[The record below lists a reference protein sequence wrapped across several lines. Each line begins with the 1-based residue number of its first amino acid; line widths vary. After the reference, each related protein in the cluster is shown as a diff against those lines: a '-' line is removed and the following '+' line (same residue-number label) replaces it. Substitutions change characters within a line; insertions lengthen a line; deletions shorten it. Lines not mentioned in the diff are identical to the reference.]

1 MFTTSVSLFSLGL
14 MSSGSLIAEEKTKE
28 LTLKLGATEHIELNV
43 EAHETTRISVTS
55 NRSQYIRGTF
65 SYDGDLASIKVY
77 RSDQSLSKSLFNRVQ
92 ARNLQTRDTHTSE
105 PQDLTIHSSQKRIEE
120 EIYLYLQHADTY
132 SIEVKAGN
140 KASNVQFSLRDAPLK
155 EDRVVNPSEP
165 ILSPRLKRL
174 QNAIDDNETSAE
186 ERFWTEIEAHG
197 TPLIEPQSGDEVL
210 LTFLWKGD
218 VNNVRLLGAPY
229 DGHAHLSR
237 MENSKT
243 WYKSYRVPKDFRLSY
258 QVAPYD
264 GHAHLSRMENS
275 KTWYKS
281 YRVPKD
287 FRLSYQVAPNMPRLE
302 SPQGWEQRRA
312 ILATLQA
319 DPNNLNPW
327 PVPEEG
333 RVYSTIES
341 GNPPSAHWLDGA
353 VSQQG
358 KLTHHTFSS
367 ELLGNSRKISI
378 YRPFNDQELNAD
390 TPLLIL
396 FDGDAFLDKGL
407 TPFVLDALI
416 EAGELAPMRAVFVN
430 NPSRKLRGTEL
441 PPNPEFAKMMA
452 TELMPWLAK
461 HHEIL
466 PNSEQVVLSGASY
479 GGLASLYIAHQYP
492 DVFGKV
498 LSQSGSF
505 WWSHEDAEWL
515 TKQISQSPHKPIQVY
530 LNAGLFEV
538 KPDFANILGTNRNMH
553 QVLKDKGYQ
562 VMLKEFA
569 SGHDYFSWR
578 ITLVD
583 GLKRLFPMPVK

>member
-1 MFTTSVSLFSLGL
+1 MFTTSASLISLGL
-14 MSSGSLIAEEKTKE
+14 MSTGNLLAEEKTKD
-28 LTLKLGATEHIELNV
+28 LTLNLGTTEHIELNV
-43 EAHETTRISVTS
+43 EARETTRISVTS

-77 RSDQSLSKSLFNRVQ
+77 RSDQSLSKSLFNRAQ
-92 ARNLQTRDTHTSE
+92 ARELHTIDAHTSE
-105 PQDLTIHSSQKRIEE
+105 PQVGDSQDLTTYSSQKRIEE

-140 KASNVQFSLRDAPLK
+140 KASNVHFSLWDVPLK

-258 QVAPYD
+258 QVAP
-264 GHAHLSRMENS
+264 
-275 KTWYKS
+275 
-281 YRVPKD
+281 
-287 FRLSYQVAPNMPRLE
+287 NMPRLE

-319 DPNNLNPW
+319 DPNNLNPL

-367 ELLGNSRKISI
+367 ELLDNSRKLSI
-378 YRPFNDQELNAD
+378 YRPFNDQKLNAD

-452 TELMPWLAK
+452 TELIPWLAK
-461 HHEIL
+461 HHEIS

-505 WWSHEDAEWL
+505 WWSHEDSEWL
-515 TKQISQSPHKPIQVY
+515 TKKISQSPHKPIQVY

>member
-1 MFTTSVSLFSLGL
+1 MKMFTASASLFSLGL
-14 MSSGSLIAEEKTKE
+14 MTSGNLLAEEKPE
-28 LTLKLGATEHIELNV
+28 DLVLKLGVSKHIELSI
-43 EAHETTRISVTS
+43 EARKTTRISLTS
-55 NRSQYIRGTF
+55 NRPQYIRGTF

-77 RSDQSLSKSLFNRVQ
+77 RSDQSLSKSLFNRAQ
-92 ARNLQTRDTHTSE
+92 ARDTQTRDIQTSE
-105 PQDLTIHSSQKRIEE
+105 PQVGDTQDLTTHSYQQRFEE

-132 SIEVKAGN
+132 SIEVQAGN
-140 KASNVQFSLRDAPLK
+140 NAANVQFTLRDVPLK

-174 QNAIDDNETSAE
+174 QSAINDNEISAE
-186 ERFWTEIEAHG
+186 ERFWTELKAQG
-197 TPLIEPQSGDEVL
+197 TPLIEPISDHEDL
-210 LTFLWKGD
+210 LTFLWEGD

-237 MENSKT
+237 MENS
-243 WYKSYRVPKDFRLSY
+243 
-258 QVAPYD
+258 
-264 GHAHLSRMENS
+264 N
-275 KTWYKS
+275 TWYKS

-312 ILATLQA
+312 ILATLQP
-319 DPNNLNPW
+319 DPSNLNPW
-327 PVPEEG
+327 SIPEEG

-341 GNPPSAHWLDGA
+341 GNPPSAHWLEGA
-353 VSQQG
+353 ISQKG

-407 TPFVLDALI
+407 TPSVLDALI

-430 NPSRKLRGTEL
+430 NPSRKLRGIEL
-441 PPNPEFAKMMA
+441 PPNPVFAKMMA

-461 HHEIL
+461 HHEIS
-466 PNSEQVVLSGASY
+466 PNSDQTVLSGASY

-492 DVFGKV
+492 HVFGKV

-515 TKQISQSPHKPIQVY
+515 TKQISESPQKPIQVY

-553 QVLKDKGYQ
+553 QVLIDKGYQ
-562 VMLKEFA
+562 VMFKEFA